1 MDIDDAVVTL
11 RDSAQYGVAMF
22 PDTGENKRKGARG
35 DDDEMG
41 VADQI
46 VMERARARRR
56 EIAEEEK
63 VEEEMLEE
71 ERAAQRA
78 KARESRREKALERA
92 QQIKART
99 GSEVGGDDTSEV
111 SEASE
116 TRRTRRRTRQRA
128 VTADNSES
136 DAMSVDSL
144 ASKRAP
150 HKTKKGV
157 RSVEAKVVRATP
169 QPECSDSDSV
179 ELVDDMKRKTSLVRR
194 SKTRERS
201 TEPATHVTTAAT
213 TIRERTKPFSTFASL
228 GSDGEGESTPRPTR
242 QRTTD
247 TNGAESAVDCF
258 HARTLP
264 LQMARNRPG
273 AR

>member
-201 TEPATHVTTAAT
+201 TAAT